1 MSVFFLADLHIGHAK
16 VAEIRF
22 RPHAAQHLGL
32 PHPAQAIIQW
42 HDDLLALNWDAV
54 VKPDD
59 IVWILGDISAGGRA
73 AQLNALEWIQ
83 NRPGKKHLITGNHD
97 ACSPI
102 HRDSHKWQRIYLEAF
117 ESVQMAARRKIP
129 TAEGNVTVLLSH
141 FPYVGD
147 RGQERYA
154 QWRLR
159 NEGLPL
165 LHGHT
170 HSAGKLSRAGGCYLP
185 VFDGDGFFQKMEV
198 RGGTPQI
205 HVGLDAWD
213 LTPVSLEQIGELL

>member
-1 MSVFFLADLHIGHAK
+1 MTVFFSADLHISHAK
-16 VAEIRF
+16 VAEIR
-22 RPHAAQHLGL
+22 AAQNFIERIPDEHDQERVI
-32 PHPAQAIIQW
+32 HW
-42 HDDLLALNWDAV
+42 HDMALAINWDRV

-102 HRDSHKWQRIYLEAF
+102 HRDSHKWQRIYLDAF

-129 TAEGNVTVLLSH
+129 TSEGNVTVLLSH
-141 FPYVGD
+141 FPYAGD
-147 RGQERYA
+147 RGQERYS
-154 QWRLR
+154 QWRLKD
-159 NEGLPL
+159 EGLTL

-170 HSAGKLSRAGGCYLP
+170 HSAQKFSRAGGYYVP
-185 VFDGDGFFQKMEV
+185 VFDEGFFQKMEV

-213 LTPVSLEQIGELL
+213 LTPASLEQIGELL